1 MSLPRSCPSLIL
13 ILAFALFGCAT
24 TQAFAKDDDREKI
37 INSYVKYV
45 VRHYGDAIAGKEML
59 EKKNGLTCLKCHAVD
74 GEEKMA
80 PNLRGIAD
88 KFSRADLV
96 RHIIDP
102 SFTIRPGF
110 ETTNFVM
117 ADGRVLSG
125 NLRKVSNEGYTIW
138 DAEGKTVTIAK
149 DQVEEQSVSTTS
161 LMPDDLIKE
170 ISREQL
176 TDLVAFIESL
186 RTTRRK
192 GLSARDTEVEIP
204 SLSQPVKF
212 IQFHDKEINFERP
225 VWFEAIP
232 GQKNQFVILEHQ
244 TAKVWRLVKSDDGDR
259 KELFLDLKSEV
270 SKGPNEGLM
279 SIAFH
284 PDYVSNGRYF
294 LKHESRDTG
303 KLQTFVIER
312 RATEDRLSDSGATS
326 RRLFHVDQPAGNH
339 NGGCIQFGP
348 DGYLYIA
355 FGDGGPQ
362 KDPNGHGQSLY
373 DFLGSML
380 RIDVDSKTD
389 GLPYGIPADNPFNEL
404 ALDDDKIRTELWATG
419 FREPWR
425 FSFDSVTGD
434 LWVGDVGQVDFE
446 EVAIVR
452 RGENHGWNVIE
463 GYDPFSDEYKR
474 DGVVFTPPVFAY
486 SHSLGASVT
495 GGHVYRG
502 SLYPQFHGMYVFG
515 DFESRRVW
523 GIQCSDRKL
532 VSVMELGRSPCAMS
546 SFGIDHEG
554 ELYLVGFDGNIYK
567 IEFNNEF

>member
-1 MSLPRSCPSLIL
+1 
-13 ILAFALFGCAT
+13 
-24 TQAFAKDDDREKI
+24 
-37 INSYVKYV
+37 
-45 VRHYGDAIAGKEML
+45 
-59 EKKNGLTCLKCHAVD
+59 LKCHAVD

-96 RHIIDP
+96 RHIVDP

-125 NLRKVSNEGYTIW
+125 RLREVSDENYTIW
-138 DAEGKTVTIAK
+138 DADGKTITIPK
-149 DQVEEQSVSTTS
+149 DEVEEQSVSTTS

-176 TDLVAFIESL
+176 SDLVAFIESH

-192 GLSARDTEVEIP
+192 GLSARDSEVDIP
-204 SLSQPVKF
+204 KLSQPIEFVP
-212 IQFHDKEINFERP
+212 FHDKEISFERP

-244 TAKVWRLVKSDDGDR
+244 KAKVWRLTKSDDGDR

-294 LKHESRDTG
+294 LKHENRDTG
-303 KLQTFVIER
+303 KLRTFVIER
-312 RATEDRLSDSGATS
+312 QATEDRLRDSYSKS

-362 KDPNGHGQSLY
+362 KDPNGRGQSLRH
-373 DFLGSML
+373 FLGSML
-380 RIDVDSKTD
+380 RIDVDSKSGD
-389 GLPYGIPADNPFNEL
+389 LPYGIPADNPFVKL
-404 ALDDDKIRTELWATG
+404 AKDDDKIRTELWATG

-425 FSFDSVTGD
+425 FSFDSENGD

-452 RGENHGWNVIE
+452 RGENHGWNVLE
-463 GYDPFSDEYKR
+463 GFDPFSDEYKR
-474 DGVVFTPPVFAY
+474 DDAVFTPPVFAY

-502 SLYPQFHGMYVFG
+502 SRYPKFRHVCLWRFRIATCLGSTTNRSQAAQG
-515 DFESRRVW
+515 DGVGAIAVRNVIVWRR
-523 GIQCSDRKL
+523 R
-532 VSVMELGRSPCAMS
+532 
-546 SFGIDHEG
+546 
-554 ELYLVGFDGNIYK
+554 
-567 IEFNNEF
+567 